1 MILSTSNLE
10 ELTQLVARMRELG
23 IAAYSKDGVKIV
35 LDPHP
40 PMQPDIE
47 DSPKAQGLD
56 LSTKVGKDGLTKDQQ
71 LELYGRSMQ
80 DVEE

>member
-1 MILSTSNLE
+1 
-10 ELTQLVARMRELG
+10 MRELG

-56 LSTKVGKDGLTKDQQ
+56 LSTKVGKDGLTRDQQ
-71 LELYGRSMQ
+71 MELYGRSMT